1 MSVETGKVWGKTKQ
15 IIDNPFVEMHHIRI
29 KPSSYCSQHEHRFKS
44 NHFYCLKGMV
54 IVKVWKEGGLIDET
68 VLLPGSSTV
77 VNPGEVHM
85 FETPKIS
92 SIQEEL
98 PDFKETDYIEVI
110 ETYYPSPIS
119 PLDIRRKTQGG
130 SMYTVDVGA

>member
-1 MSVETGKVWGKTKQ
+1 MTTTGKIWGLTSQ
-15 IIDNPFVEMHHIRI
+15 VINTPFVEMHHIKI
-29 KPSSYCSQHEHRFKS
+29 KPSSYCSQHEHKFKS

-54 IVKVWKEGGLIDET
+54 VVKVWKSGGLIDET
-68 VLLPGSSTV
+68 TLTPGTSTV

-92 SIQEEL
+92 VIQESL
-98 PDFKETDYIEVI
+98 PDFKEGDFVEVI

-119 PLDIRRKTQGG
+119 SLDINRRTQGG
-130 SMYTVDVGA
+130 SLYTNDLSQ